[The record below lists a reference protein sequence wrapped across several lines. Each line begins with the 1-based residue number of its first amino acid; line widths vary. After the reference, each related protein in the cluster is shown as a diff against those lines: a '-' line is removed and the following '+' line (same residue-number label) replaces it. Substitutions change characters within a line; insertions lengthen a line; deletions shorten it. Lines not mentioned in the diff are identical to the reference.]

1 MTESVP
7 TNVQQ
12 IDGQTVTRLDRP
24 TSPLITSVRGGL
36 GTFQNQDTGA
46 GDRLDYSGE
55 ELRGGQRFL
64 NIRQT
69 IAAQE
74 FQIKAGSHAPQ
85 TFAPGDVTAG
95 TDIINIDDHR
105 LVDGQIV
112 RVTSDTAL
120 PAGLD
125 VTGTAATGVL
135 TFTGNAADLETVT
148 IDGKVYTFDDTDLDD
163 INGHVL
169 IGGSASDSIDN
180 LIAAI
185 TLGAGAGTLYATST
199 TLHPTVTAAAGDGDT
214 MDATAKEAGAL
225 ANAIATI
232 EGITGDWDDPTLLGG
247 LDGDL
252 FAIVVDA
259 DNFKLATTRAFA
271 LARTAIDITG
281 AGTGVHTIESWHN
294 VLFPP
299 NLDLTDG
306 TGAALYND
314 ADGWVRFPAGETYTV
329 QGDDGTSIVQF
340 YWN

>member
-7 TNVQQ
+7 TNIQQ

-69 IAAQE
+69 IPAQE

-85 TFAPGDVTAG
+85 VFEPADVTAG
-95 TDIINIDDHR
+95 DDSVNIDDHR

-112 RVTSDTAL
+112 RVTTATAL
-120 PAGLD
+120 PGGLD
-125 VTGTAATGVL
+125 VTGVAAAGVL
-135 TFTGNAADLETVT
+135 TFTGNATDLETVT
-148 IDGKVYTFDDTDLDD
+148 IDGKVYTFDDSSLDD
-163 INGHVL
+163 IDGHVL
-169 IGGSASDSIDN
+169 IGASASDSIDN

-185 TLGAGAGTLYATST
+185 TLGAGVGTLYATST
-199 TLHPTVTAAAGDGDT
+199 TLHPTVTAAAGTGDT
-214 MDATAKEAGAL
+214 MDATAKEAGFL
-225 ANAIATI
+225 GNAIATI

-252 FAIVVDA
+252 FVIVVDA
-259 DNFKLATTRAFA
+259 DNFKLAISRANA
-271 LARTAIDITG
+271 LAVTPIDITD
-281 AGTGVHTIESWHN
+281 AGTGTHTIESWHN
-294 VLFPP
+294 VAFPP
-299 NLDLTDG
+299 NFDLADG

-314 ADGWVRFPAGETYTV
+314 ADGWVRFPAGETYTI
-329 QGDDGTSIVQF
+329 QGDDGTSIIQF

>member
-7 TNVQQ
+7 MNVQQ
-12 IDGQTVTRLDRP
+12 IDGQVVTRLDRP

-36 GTFQNQDTGA
+36 GTFQNQDDQT

-69 IAAQE
+69 IASQE

-95 TDIINIDDHR
+95 TDNVNITNHR

-125 VTGTAATGVL
+125 ATGVAAAGVL
-135 TFTGNAADLETVT
+135 TFDVNATDLQTVT
-148 IDGKVYTFDDTDLDD
+148 IDGKVYTFDDTVLDD
-163 INGHVL
+163 IDGHVL
-169 IGGSASDSIDN
+169 IGAAATDSIDN

-199 TLHPTVTAAAGDGDT
+199 TLHPTVTAVAGALDT

-225 ANAIATI
+225 GNAITTT
-232 EGITGDWDDPTLLGG
+232 ETITGDWDDPTLLGG

-252 FAIVVDA
+252 FVIVVDV
-259 DNFKLATTRAFA
+259 DNFKLAISRANA
-271 LARTAIDITG
+271 LAVTPIDITD
-281 AGTGVHTIESWHN
+281 AGTGTHTIESWHN
-294 VLFPP
+294 VAFPP
-299 NLDLTDG
+299 NLDLADG

-314 ADGWVRFPAGETYTV
+314 ADGWVRFPAGETYTI
-329 QGDDGTSIVQF
+329 QGDDGTSIIQF